1 MPNAPEQNFKQQARH
16 WLLTLHDPDWAPPT
30 ELQPT
35 IAWLR
40 GQKEIGTQTERIHW
54 QLFATF
60 KRPTRLAA
68 IKKIFGNAVHAE
80 PSRSEAAEAYVFKVN
95 NSFNISY

>member
-16 WLLTLHDPDWAPPT
+16 WLITLHDSNWSPPT
-30 ELQPT
+30 QLPENV
-35 IAWLR
+35 AWLR
-40 GQKEIGTQTERIHW
+40 GQQEQGSQTQRIHW
-54 QLFATF
+54 QLFASF
-60 KRPTRLAA
+60 KRPARLAA
-68 IKKIFGNAVHAE
+68 LKKIFGNGVHAE